1 MEKSMSLN
9 SFDRQLWYREGAK
22 PSLLSLTPTPSLSL
36 SLFHS
41 WRAIEYGDR
50 LFSIGSVLL
59 IVCPDNPCRKLWRHS
74 QERPRVASFPSV
86 EYIISSSPVNLQPL
100 TLEPRVPH
108 WASVVGPGQV
118 MNGTRTPTA
127 LWTDTW
133 EKMIPSTYE
142 GGRGVTWHP
151 LWPTRQTTLFNN
163 IPADRSQKPT
173 HPLHSGGLLEDKL
186 LSSSSCKS
194 ERK

>member
-1 MEKSMSLN
+1 MSLN

-22 PSLLSLTPTPSLSL
+22 PSLLSLTPTPSLTLSL

-86 EYIISSSPVNLQPL
+86 EDIISSSPVNLQPL
-100 TLEPRVPH
+100 TLEYLIERAWWGRDRSWMALGHPRPC
-108 WASVVGPGQV
+108 G
-118 MNGTRTPTA
+118 RTPERRWFLPRTRGEGVSR
-127 LWTDTW
+127 DTLC
-133 EKMIPSTYE
+133 
-142 GGRGVTWHP
+142 GRP
-151 LWPTRQTTLFNN
+151 DKRLCLTTFRLTGHKNRRILCTLADFLRTNYCLPQAVNLKGNN
-163 IPADRSQKPT
+163 
-173 HPLHSGGLLEDKL
+173 
-186 LSSSSCKS
+186 
-194 ERK
+194 